1 MELRAELTS
10 RDGVKSPLRVSCQ
23 PQGNLR
29 GLLNG
34 LVRLREQVSALL
46 DPLVQQESS
55 GAAAA
60 IGDQSRAGGEGER
73 DEEDIDE
80 EDEDEE
86 ENHIN
91 AKARPDGPPL
101 KRTKTHS

>member
-60 IGDQSRAGGEGER
+60 IGDQSRAG